1 MQRAVRREPWVE
13 MLGRLVSTLRPSAR
27 CSLRLSSV
35 SRPALVSASS
45 LLNASNLGQPLVVEF
60 ARARQN
66 EKHGIFTHL
75 VAAWLRRCSCRRR
88 RSAWARKERRTQSE
102 GLPHLARMAR
112 QFLGRPATSAGVERM
127 FSLAGKLHDD
137 MKKSQ
142 QDDTLEH
149 SLFAAANTE

>member
-1 MQRAVRREPWVE
+1 MQRAVRREPWAE

-75 VAAWLRRCSCRRR
+75 VAAGVAAAVLMPTQAECMGKK
-88 RSAWARKERRTQSE
+88 RKKDSVR
-102 GLPHLARMAR
+102 
-112 QFLGRPATSAGVERM
+112 RPAAPG
-127 FSLAGKLHDD
+127 
-137 MKKSQ
+137 
-142 QDDTLEH
+142 
-149 SLFAAANTE
+149 